1 MSSKDKVG
9 MIVNLLTFD
18 EVYNEIFYQLTKR
31 GAIIHQYFNNTDAIY
46 AQRENPISLRRI
58 LLDIFKW
65 DYMVPS
71 SFILELVKYLDV
83 NPPAPPNY
91 LSEDN
96 YYYNLSDDILINIAV
111 ERDIPDILVG
121 TGEGLKDTLYELD
134 RADSKWINRPPF
146 ENREH
151 LLAYLSTF
159 GFIFDDNFVEYLV
172 P

>member
-96 YYYNLSDDILINIAV
+96 YYYNLSDDI
-111 ERDIPDILVG
+111 
-121 TGEGLKDTLYELD
+121 
-134 RADSKWINRPPF
+134 
-146 ENREH
+146 
-151 LLAYLSTF
+151 
-159 GFIFDDNFVEYLV
+159 
-172 P
+172 